1 MSLTDTIRINTETV
15 IGESE
20 LEDRLHGNKPLRVKL
35 GVDPTRPDLTF
46 GHLVVFN
53 KLRQFQDLGHE
64 ALLIIGDFTTL
75 IGDPSGRSN
84 TRPILTK
91 EEIVENAQTY
101 LDQAFKILDQE
112 KTTVFYNSEWFD
124 AMSFEDCLKL
134 SRKMTVARML
144 ERDDFAKRYAS
155 QAPISMIEF
164 MYPLIQGYD
173 SLVLN
178 ADVEIGGTDQLFNM
192 LVGRALQKD
201 AGKQEQAVITMP
213 LLVGLDGSKKMSKSA
228 DNFIAFTDNA
238 KEMFG
243 KIMSISDDTMW
254 DYYRLLLEFPEDK
267 IENLK
272 TGHPMESKKR
282 LASSLVGQFHSM
294 EAAKRELEQ
303 FEQVFSK
310 NKLPDDMPTF
320 TWNDL
325 IGDAPN
331 APLFEVMAQSG
342 LFESKGAIRRLVQ
355 QGGVKI
361 DGEKQ
366 DDPSRQITSPMGEQI
381 FQAGKRVFFKLVG

>member
-1 MSLTDTIRINTETV
+1 
-15 IGESE
+15 
-20 LEDRLHGNKPLRVKL
+20 
-35 GVDPTRPDLTF
+35 
-46 GHLVVFN
+46 
-53 KLRQFQDLGHE
+53 
-64 ALLIIGDFTTL
+64 
-75 IGDPSGRSN
+75 
-84 TRPILTK
+84 
-91 EEIVENAQTY
+91 
-101 LDQAFKILDQE
+101 
-112 KTTVFYNSEWFD
+112 
-124 AMSFEDCLKL
+124 
-134 SRKMTVARML
+134 
-144 ERDDFAKRYAS
+144 
-155 QAPISMIEF
+155 
-164 MYPLIQGYD
+164 
-173 SLVLN
+173 
-178 ADVEIGGTDQLFNM
+178 
-192 LVGRALQKD
+192 
-201 AGKQEQAVITMP
+201 
-213 LLVGLDGSKKMSKSA
+213 MSKSA

-294 EAAKRELEQ
+294 EAAKHELAQ

-310 NKLPDDMPTF
+310 NRLPDDMPTF

-325 IGDAPN
+325 FGDAPN
-331 APLFEVMAQSG
+331 APLFEVMAQSE

-366 DDPSRQITSPMGEQI
+366 DDPSRQITPPKDEQI
-381 FQAGKRVFFKLVG
+381 FQAGKRIFFKLVG

>member
-1 MSLTDTIRINTETV
+1 MSLIDTIRTNTDTV
-15 IGESE
+15 IGDNE
-20 LEDRLHGNKPLRVKL
+20 LEDRLHGSKPLRVKL

-75 IGDPSGRSN
+75 IGDPSGRSS
-84 TRPILTK
+84 TRPVLTK
-91 EEIVENAQTY
+91 EEIQENAETY
-101 LDQAFKILDQE
+101 LEQAFKILDEE
-112 KTTVFYNSEWFD
+112 KTTVFYNSEWFNE
-124 AMSFEDCLKL
+124 MSFEDCLKL

-144 ERDDFAKRYAS
+144 ERDDFAKRYGS
-155 QAPISMIEF
+155 QAPISIIEF
-164 MYPLIQGYD
+164 LYPLIQGYD

-201 AGKQEQAVITMP
+201 AGKLEQAVITMP

-228 DNFIAFTDNA
+228 DNYIAFTDSS

-254 DYYRLLLEFPEDK
+254 DYYRLLLELSEEK
-267 IENLK
+267 IEKLK
-272 TGHPMESKKR
+272 AGHPMEAKKR

-294 EAAKRELEQ
+294 EAAKHELEQ

-325 IGDAPN
+325 VGDA
-331 APLFEVMAQSG
+331 ASAALFEVMAQSE

-366 DDPSRQITSPMGEQI
+366 DDPNREITPPSGEQI
-381 FQAGKRVFFKLVG
+381 FQAGKRVFFKVLG

>member
-1 MSLTDTIRINTETV
+1 MCIRD
-15 IGESE
+15 S
-20 LEDRLHGNKPLRVKL
+20 
-35 GVDPTRPDLTF
+35 
-46 GHLVVFN
+46 
-53 KLRQFQDLGHE
+53 
-64 ALLIIGDFTTL
+64 FTTL

-84 TRPILTK
+84 TRPVLTK

-101 LDQAFKILDQE
+101 LDQAFKILDQK

-331 APLFEVMAQSG
+331 APLFEVMAQSE

-366 DDPSRQITSPMGEQI
+366 DDPSRQITPPKGEQI